1 MLKNFLRI
9 AIRNM
14 KKSKLLSIINIL
26 GLAVGMGCALLIALH
41 VIDELGY
48 ENFHSKA
55 DRIYRIVQEEYIGSP
70 APLASA
76 LKRNLLEIEETVIV
90 ENYTRRSKK
99 LFSTSEKR
107 YYEERILLAEP
118 SFFDIF
124 SYPMVRGN
132 PETALDD
139 PYAILLT
146 ETTARKYFGDDD
158 PIGQSLTLEN
168 TWDLTVTG
176 ILKDIPETTHLKFD
190 MLAPFPFNIDKNRPG
205 HVVYQKWGQANY
217 VTYILL
223 SKNAPFDKKALEAR
237 INRAK
242 NEAGGQRYNRLY
254 SLQPIKDI
262 HLGSNL
268 RAEFE
273 TNSSTRS
280 VVFYAVIG
288 AIILLI
294 ACINSMNLSTAR
306 SIKRSKEVGIRKV
319 VGANRSQLIMQFF
332 GESFITAMVS
342 LMIALV
348 LVVLFL
354 PAFNNLTGKDI
365 SFADS
370 PLSILV
376 ILFFITIITGLG
388 AGIYPALFLSRFQPV
403 KTIRSRLS
411 GNSEG
416 KAMRQ
421 ILVLVQFCLSIVFV
435 FCTFVVWDQL
445 NYVKGKNLG
454 MNDEHV
460 INIPLYKEVQDK
472 YELIKSDFLRNPGV
486 MNTAASNFPALAPY
500 NHGLY
505 WEGMNPDDDK
515 HMFWFSV
522 DFDFI
527 ETLGLELIQ
536 GRNFSLQLASDTVTA
551 YIFNEAAVRE
561 FGENFIKNRRFS
573 VFGSESKAPVIGVVK
588 DFHFMSLH
596 DRIAP
601 VLLCVYPRYFN
612 HISVRTN
619 LANIPGVLSHLRE
632 VWKDYLPNRP
642 FEYFF
647 LDARFDRMY
656 KSEERLG
663 KLFSYFAGLAV
674 FISCLGLF
682 ALASFMAEQRTKEI
696 GVRKVLGASV
706 PNITFLLS
714 KEFLKWVLLANVI
727 AWPVAFTAMERWLAN
742 FAYRTTIGI
751 DIFAASALLALAIS
765 FITVSYQS
773 IKAAVSD
780 PVNSLRYE

>member
-1 MLKNFLRI
+1 
-9 AIRNM
+9 
-14 KKSKLLSIINIL
+14 
-26 GLAVGMGCALLIALH
+26 
-41 VIDELGY
+41 
-48 ENFHSKA
+48 
-55 DRIYRIVQEEYIGSP
+55 
-70 APLASA
+70 
-76 LKRNLLEIEETVIV
+76 
-90 ENYTRRSKK
+90 
-99 LFSTSEKR
+99 
-107 YYEERILLAEP
+107 
-118 SFFDIF
+118 
-124 SYPMVRGN
+124 
-132 PETALDD
+132 
-139 PYAILLT
+139 
-146 ETTARKYFGDDD
+146 
-158 PIGQSLTLEN
+158 
-168 TWDLTVTG
+168 
-176 ILKDIPETTHLKFD
+176 
-190 MLAPFPFNIDKNRPG
+190 
-205 HVVYQKWGQANY
+205 
-217 VTYILL
+217 
-223 SKNAPFDKKALEAR
+223 
-237 INRAK
+237 
-242 NEAGGQRYNRLY
+242 
-254 SLQPIKDI
+254 
-262 HLGSNL
+262 
-268 RAEFE
+268 
-273 TNSSTRS
+273 
-280 VVFYAVIG
+280 
-288 AIILLI
+288 
-294 ACINSMNLSTAR
+294 
-306 SIKRSKEVGIRKV
+306 
-319 VGANRSQLIMQFF
+319 
-332 GESFITAMVS
+332 
-342 LMIALV
+342 
-348 LVVLFL
+348 
-354 PAFNNLTGKDI
+354 
-365 SFADS
+365 
-370 PLSILV
+370 
-376 ILFFITIITGLG
+376 
-388 AGIYPALFLSRFQPV
+388 
-403 KTIRSRLS
+403 
-411 GNSEG
+411 
-416 KAMRQ
+416 
-421 ILVLVQFCLSIVFV
+421 
-435 FCTFVVWDQL
+435 
-445 NYVKGKNLG
+445 